1 MSKIEDSVCKKIQD
15 RAKLGLSK
23 YGVDLQNS
31 GLSIM
36 EVLNHAQQEAMD
48 LSNYLETIMSIQT
61 HNYLVIY
68 DDNTVETFEK
78 LPELYC
84 EVGSDRLF
92 HIVKIIDLFHA
103 VSGKLVCY
111 NFEKSRWD
119 TF

>member
-31 GLSIM
+31 GLSI
-36 EVLNHAQQEAMD
+36 MD